1 MASPALEAAQLQI
14 RSNFLSQPMLPR
26 GIYTSKFQPVE
37 FSLMKYSVFDLVL
50 TTGGQSLYYAI
61 FESGK
66 IGFVAD
72 R

>member
-1 MASPALEAAQLQI
+1 MASPVLEAAQLLI
-14 RSNFLSQPMLPR
+14 RSNFLSQPMLPL
-26 GIYTSKFQPVE
+26 GSYTSKSQPIE
-37 FSLMKYSVFDLVL
+37 FSLIKFSVFDLVL
-50 TTGGQSLYYAI
+50 ATGGQSLYYAI